1 MKIKYLFQYRSFWVG
16 LSIVYL
22 ALFLVNHVQV
32 NIDPAYWAMEPTYH
46 LILRSTGLIQ
56 GSQFSHYSDS
66 LAPIKYNLPYFISAA
81 AVLSFI
87 MVSIIFVVQYI
98 YRAFK

>member
-1 MKIKYLFQYRSFWVG
+1 MKIKYLFQYRSFWAG

-22 ALFLVNHVQV
+22 ALFLGNHVQV
-32 NIDPAYWAMEPTYH
+32 NIDPAYWVMEPTYH
-46 LILRSTGLIQ
+46 LILRNAGLLQ
-56 GSQFSHYSDS
+56 GNQFSYYSDS
-66 LAPIKYNLPYFISAA
+66 LAPITYNLPYFILAA

-87 MVSIIFVVQYI
+87 IVSIIFVVQYI